1 VLDWLVNLA
10 QIYERFLISKEKI
23 KKMVKYFS
31 PRTAFP
37 LTYPVHL

>member
-31 PRTAFP
+31 QRPYFSLAY
-37 LTYPVHL
+37 LIHL